1 MLADFIA
8 WLGFIDVPLADRPD
22 SIANKGAKL
31 FEPPPLVPS
40 GTLPK
45 LPAQPINHTGI
56 YLFDWLVGLSKIAM
70 GNAGHSAGRE
80 ITPEQNADL
89 GRIIATFNSTRTE

>member
-1 MLADFIA
+1 MGLE
-8 WLGFIDVPLADRPD
+8 LGTVYAALGSKVTVRALDRKPVH
-22 SIANKGAKL
+22 GAA
-31 FEPPPLVPS
+31 P
-40 GTLPK
+40 
-45 LPAQPINHTGI
+45 
-56 YLFDWLVGLSKIAM
+56 LFDWLVGLSKIAM